1 MLLFDSIAIDDVAVV
16 ETFLLKLFNRELS
29 DDFLNRLKYLKS
41 QSPQL
46 FYPVLLCSGIPS
58 PE

>member
-1 MLLFDSIAIDDVAVV
+1 MLLFDSMAIEDVDVV
-16 ETFLLKLFNRELS
+16 ETFLLKLFNRDLS
-29 DDFLNRLKYLKS
+29 EDFLHKLKYLKS

-46 FYPVLLCSGIPS
+46 FYPVLLSSDIPS